1 MGILVT
7 IILLAAAQLSRPAP
21 TEVPADID
29 YFEKNAAD
37 DPELMLLIVGMSRV
51 ETLSEK
57 TSSGLTPE

>member
-1 MGILVT
+1 
-7 IILLAAAQLSRPAP
+7 
-21 TEVPADID
+21 VPADID

-57 TSSGLTPE
+57 TSSGLKARLMRDAWDPKHFRKR